1 MKAVRIVRYLFVAA
15 ALALFSC
22 GQTVTPS
29 RPPWMPPP
37 GMQYSTLHGIWR
49 VDCRFREVQHLHG
62 RMFDPNVNA
71 HGNLYLNTWLQ
82 IQQIG
87 PADFRFGIGAIPG
100 ISSRNEGGLFWL
112 GLSAANGSIS
122 GAEQL
127 VTATPFIRETLVSAS
142 GTYTERTLNLVFLWQ
157 VEEYQYASGYIEQGT
172 CTATR
177 DHDW

>member
-1 MKAVRIVRYLFVAA
+1 MNSMQIIRFLIVACSVL
-15 ALALFSC
+15 SC
-22 GQTVTPS
+22 GQTVEWS
-29 RPPWMPPP
+29 WRPPP
-37 GMQYSTLHGIWR
+37 GTEYNRLHGIWR
-49 VDCRFREVQHLHG
+49 VRCDFVVVQHLHG
-62 RMFDPNVNA
+62 RMARVEFDPR
-71 HGNLYLNTWLQ
+71 GNLYLGTWLQ

-157 VEEYQYASGYIEQGT
+157 VEEYQYASGYIEQAT